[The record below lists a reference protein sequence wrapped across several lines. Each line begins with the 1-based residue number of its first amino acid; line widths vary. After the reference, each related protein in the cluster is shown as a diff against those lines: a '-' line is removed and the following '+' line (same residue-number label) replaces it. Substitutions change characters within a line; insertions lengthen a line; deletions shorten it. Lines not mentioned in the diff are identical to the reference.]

1 MIGGNWVIKLD
12 VDEWCKDCPEFEPD
26 VEKDTETNEY
36 FDFYDRIG
44 TIRMTRTDTTITCK
58 HRLRCQSMVDYLRSK
73 EKKDI

>member
-1 MIGGNWVIKLD
+1 MIKLD

-26 VEKDTETNEY
+26 VEKDTEIFEC
-36 FDFYDRIG
+36 FDIDSYCPVKKI
-44 TIRMTRTDTTITCK
+44 ITDTAVTCK